1 MFFELLSKL
10 ISLAYQQNL
19 HEDSCATVKH
29 DGIKIGAVYI
39 SAKSKFVSTPQ
50 IARIAVTSFKLHESR
65 RIILQCIQ
73 N

>member
-29 DGIKIGAVYI
+29 DGIKI
-39 SAKSKFVSTPQ
+39 
-50 IARIAVTSFKLHESR
+50 KL
-65 RIILQCIQ
+65 LFQDFPG
-73 N
+73 